1 MASKTPKKKPKENL
15 FRRYFSQVNKAA
27 FWTTLLISIALIVTA
42 FFIPPQAVVD
52 GSVVACVGEL
62 FGFAAL
68 GTVIEGIEKGRSVRI
83 SKGDTTM
90 SLNDND
96 GSPDDI

>member
-1 MASKTPKKKPKENL
+1 MGCNKKKSKESW
-15 FRRYFSQVNKAA
+15 FKRYFSQVNKTA

-62 FGFAAL
+62 FAFAAL
-68 GTVIEGIEKGRSVRI
+68 GTIIEGIEKGRSVKI
-83 SKGDTTM
+83 SKGDT
-90 SLNDND
+90 SLIVNDDND
-96 GSPDDI
+96 DCDVEV